1 MINVFNYIQKH
12 PHSAIDIFP
21 LLCPKREC
29 DWLDGWDY
37 KMIHSESGLIEE
49 GCVFTTSHH
58 GKEETVWKVAIHD
71 TEKFEVSFV
80 RVTPNKNVVQID
92 IKVEP
97 VTELQ
102 SNSHIMY
109 AYVPLNSE
117 EKITAAK
124 METEFIT
131 NMKWW
136 ENAINYY
143 LENGKMLRKTE

>member
-12 PHSAIDIFP
+12 PHSASDIFP

-58 GKEETVWKVAIHD
+58 GNEETVWKVAKYD
-71 TEKFEVSFV
+71 TENFGVSFV
-80 RVTPNKNVVQID
+80 RVTPNKNVVQIN

-97 VTELQ
+97 VAELQ
-102 SNSHIMY
+102 SKSHIRY
-109 AYVPLNSE
+109 DYVPLNSRR
-117 EKITAAK
+117 KMNTAK
-124 METEFIT
+124 MNADFIT

-136 ENAINYY
+136 EKAINYY
-143 LENGKMLRKTE
+143 LENGEMLKKTE